1 MDKLPTPQQ
10 RKAIEHQP
18 APLMILAGA
27 GTGKTFTL
35 IERIVYLIEKKKVNS
50 SHLLVITYTERAAAE
65 LRSRTRQLIGSAA
78 QKMTIGTFHAVCYQL
93 VKEFSGITPQP
104 RLLDES
110 EAVYLLLE
118 DFDSLGPFYS
128 TEFALNP
135 EKAVVNSFLPFFNR
149 CRDELIVPSDSP
161 DPDQKTTEL
170 EIMDQIEDLRRVY
183 ELYQRMKS
191 EINVVDYGDMI
202 LKAHQ
207 ILAEDQVALA
217 AAQEQ
222 FRHIVVDEFQDN
234 NYALNEIIR
243 LLASEQQSVTVVG
256 DDDQVIYS
264 FRGASAYNIKAF
276 KDTYGDH
283 HKFLSTPLEINFR
296 SHQEILDIA
305 NNIIQHNEDRQVK
318 WLKAEGDRRGPL
330 PRLIWAEN
338 REHAGII
345 SHEIKDL
352 TEEGH
357 DYSQMAV
364 LCRTRN
370 QAKSVASVLSG
381 DGIPVISQFQ
391 RFFEIPVIKTLV
403 AWCQV
408 AGGGNLQEVALY
420 RLIREE
426 TDQETAFDLFS
437 RFDPRDRSPRR
448 QLINSINGKLPAEAE
463 KILQKIDTLER
474 LAVKKSAGEMVW
486 EICKQAKLM
495 LPLVKRHEYDDQVAL
510 LNVSSLMRRA
520 QDFSSG
526 RPNERGLR
534 GFNLYLET
542 MLTDGNWAAEQP
554 VANSSVNAVT
564 VQTIHGAKGAEF
576 PVVFVPFNRSQSFPL
591 SYQTEPFIRR
601 PPDAWLHYV
610 DHTGLTA
617 KDHHLQ
623 EERRLLYVAITRAQ
637 ERLYLLAPE
646 KATSPFIKS
655 LDKSIVK
662 EIQMQKET
670 AEEQSHVSPLRRK
683 YQERLQRAVA
693 RDDFVNAGNLVK
705 ALGIIH
711 RTDSGETIEWSDEP
725 WQHELKKELLEEF
738 TPQAKERI
746 SLSASAI
753 ETYLQCSLKY
763 RLKQMDRIPES
774 GSRPQLTFGSIV
786 HRVLERFHA
795 PGKPL
800 SEERMLQLLDEEWR
814 EGEFQYEEREEKLKE
829 QAVEMLVRYVNDIG
843 DATPDVVARELKFIF
858 DLDDVRIQGMID
870 RIDRTAGSV
879 RVVDYKTSKTVTPA
893 KKSTQLAIYSLYL
906 EECEEDELLGPPG
919 SSTLYYLRDEEQP
932 ARDHSFTP
940 EELSATRETIAAV
953 AQGVRSSN
961 FTPTTGH
968 HCNWCDYKDLTCPAW
983 EE

>member
-10 RKAIEHQP
+10 LKAIEHEP

-27 GTGKTFTL
+27 GTGKTFAL
-35 IERIVYLIEKKKVNS
+35 IERIVYLIVKEKVDPS
-50 SHLLVITYTERAAAE
+50 DLLVITYTERAAAE
-65 LRSRTRQLIGSAA
+65 LRDRTRQLIGSAA
-78 QKMTIGTFHAVCYQL
+78 QKMTVGTFHAFCYRL
-93 VKEFSGITPQP
+93 VKEFSGVTPPP

-118 DFDSLGPFYS
+118 NFDSLGTFHS

-135 EKAVVNSFLPFFNR
+135 EKAVVKSFLPFFSR
-149 CRDELIVPSDSP
+149 CRDELIVPSKSP
-161 DPDQKTTEL
+161 DPDPDTTEP
-170 EIMDQIEDLRRVY
+170 EIVNQIEDLRRVY
-183 ELYQRMKS
+183 EHYQRMKA

-207 ILAEDQVALA
+207 ILAGDQDALA
-217 AAQEQ
+217 TAREQ

-234 NYALNEIIR
+234 NYALNEIVR
-243 LLASEQQSVTVVG
+243 LLAGEQQSVTVVG

-276 KDTYGDH
+276 EDAYGSHPDY
-283 HKFLSTPLEINFR
+283 LSTPLEINFR
-296 SHQEILDIA
+296 SHQQILDAA
-305 NNIIQHNEDRQVK
+305 NKIIELNEDRHVK
-318 WLKAEGDRRGPL
+318 RLQAAGDRRGPL

-345 SHEIKDL
+345 LRKIRNL

-370 QAKSVASVLSG
+370 QAKGVASVLSSN
-381 DGIPVISQFQ
+381 GIPVISQFL
-391 RFFEIPVIKTLV
+391 RFFEIPTIKTLV

-408 AGGGNLQEVALY
+408 AGGGNLQEAALY

-426 TDQETAFDLFS
+426 TDQATAFDIFS

-448 QLINSINGKLPAEAE
+448 QLINSVNGKLPTQAEN
-463 KILQKIDTLER
+463 ILQRIDTLER

-486 EICKQAKLM
+486 EICKQTKLL
-495 LPLVKRHEYDDQVAL
+495 LPLAKRHEYDDQVAL
-510 LNVSSLMRRA
+510 INMGSLMRRA

-542 MLTDGNWAAEQP
+542 MLTAGNWAAEQP
-554 VANSSVNAVT
+554 PADGSVNAVT
-564 VQTIHGAKGAEF
+564 VQTVHGAKGAEF
-576 PVVFVPFNRSQSFPL
+576 PVVFIPFNRSQSFPL
-591 SYQTEPFIRR
+591 SYRTELFISR
-601 PPDAWLHYV
+601 PPDAWLRYA

-623 EERRLLYVAITRAQ
+623 EERRLLYVAVTRAQ

-662 EIQMQKET
+662 EIQMQKGT
-670 AEEQSHVSPLRRK
+670 AEEKSPISPLRRK
-683 YQERLQRAVA
+683 YQERLQRAVT
-693 RDDFVNAGNLVK
+693 RDDFVNARYLVK
-705 ALGIIH
+705 ALSIIH
-711 RTDSGETIEWSDEP
+711 KADSGETVAWSDEP
-725 WQHELKKELLEEF
+725 WQQELKKELTEDF

-763 RLKQMDRIPES
+763 RLKQLDKIPES
-774 GSRPQLTFGSIV
+774 GSRPQLTFGSII

-795 PGKPL
+795 PEKPL
-800 SEERMLQLLDEEWR
+800 SEERILQLLDEEWR
-814 EGEFQYEEREEKLKE
+814 EGEFQYEEREEKLKA
-829 QAVEMLVRYVNDIG
+829 QAVEMLRRYVNDIG
-843 DATPDVVARELKFIF
+843 DAAPDVVARELKFVF
-858 DLDDVRIQGMID
+858 DLEDVRIQGMID
-870 RIDRTAGSV
+870 RIDRTAGGI

-906 EECEEDELLGPPG
+906 EACKDDELLGPPD

-932 ARDHSFTP
+932 ARDHSFTQ
-940 EELSATRETIAAV
+940 EELASTRETITAV
-953 AQGVRSSN
+953 AQGVRSGN

-968 HCNWCDYKDLTCPAW
+968 HCDWCDYKDLTCPAW